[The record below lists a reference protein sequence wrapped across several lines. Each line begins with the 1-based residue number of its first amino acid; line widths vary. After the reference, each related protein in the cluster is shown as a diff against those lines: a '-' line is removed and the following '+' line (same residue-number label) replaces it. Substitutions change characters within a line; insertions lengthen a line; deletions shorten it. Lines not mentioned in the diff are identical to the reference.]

1 MVWYDYVNFGLIF
14 VNWILI
20 FSEINSFYKA
30 RKFWILFFATYTLT
44 EIISLPFSLKG
55 LNNLWLYNISKPI
68 QFGFLILYF
77 SSVLKIKNI
86 NKYFLVL
93 VIILINIYFRYT
105 SKLNDYNSLEDV
117 LYSGIIIVFCT
128 KYFFELIKAE
138 NFLSLHCTEFWY
150 CSSLFIFYGT
160 NFCVTGSMNF
170 LIKNQLEIAGKL
182 FYVLVAGSILFY
194 ITNIYAWALSNKP
207 DKVKKNAR

>member
-93 VIILINIYFRYT
+93 VIVLIGIYFRYT